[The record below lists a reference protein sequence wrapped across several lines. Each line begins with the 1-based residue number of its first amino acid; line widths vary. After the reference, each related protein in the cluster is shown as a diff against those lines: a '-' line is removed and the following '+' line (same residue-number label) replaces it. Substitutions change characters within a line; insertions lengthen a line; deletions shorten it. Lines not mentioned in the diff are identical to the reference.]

1 MDRTV
6 RIAGEM
12 KRVISDIIRE
22 ELKDPRIPVMT
33 SVLDIKLAKDLK
45 FAKIYV
51 SVYGSEAEKASAI
64 QALRNSAGF
73 IRREIGRRMIIR
85 AIPELNFVIDE
96 SIEHGAYM
104 SELITK
110 IVSEDKKPD
119 GALGNEND

>member
-6 RIAGEM
+6 RIAQEM
-12 KRVISDIIRE
+12 KRVISDVIRE
-22 ELKDPRIPVMT
+22 EIKDPRIPIMT
-33 SVLDIKLAKDLK
+33 SILDIKLAKDLK

-51 SVYGSEAEKASAI
+51 SVYGSEADKASAI
-64 QALRNSAGF
+64 EALRNSAGF

-104 SELITK
+104 SELISK
-110 IVSEDKKPD
+110 VVKEDKASSD
-119 GALGNEND
+119 ARGNDDE